1 MMGQQV
7 REISYLL
14 EDLSVEDCVLRKETF
29 GLIFTAISFPHKKV
43 IFFFSLE
50 MKT

>member
-14 EDLSVEDCVLRKETF
+14 EDLSVEDCVLKKKRF
-29 GLIFTAISFPHKKV
+29 GLIFTTISFPHQK
-43 IFFFSLE
+43 FFFF
-50 MKT
+50 

>member
-14 EDLSVEDCVLRKETF
+14 EDLSVEDCVHRKKRF
-29 GLIFTAISFPHKKV
+29 GLN
-43 IFFFSLE
+43 LYYD
-50 MKT
+50 